1 MKYHYLDMNAYKRKK
16 HFEYFSTM
24 AYPYVSVTV
33 NVDITE
39 FLTEIKQEKFSFF
52 LSFCYCAAKA
62 ADSVPEFRQRIQ
74 ENKII
79 EYDRCRTSHTVFL
92 EDGTYCYCMLDYD
105 KSFEEYLRYAVRTQE
120 NAKQE
125 KSVEDKQEDL
135 NELIF
140 IFTLPWFS
148 YTALNNPVPIPAD
161 SNPRITWGKYIKED
175 LKTVIPVTVQCNHA
189 LVDGVHISQFLEALK
204 KELCK
209 VTESVRK
216 QEGNK

>member
-1 MKYHYLDMNAYKRKK
+1 M
-16 HFEYFSTM
+16 
-24 AYPYVSVTV
+24 
-33 NVDITE
+33 
-39 FLTEIKQEKFSFF
+39 
-52 LSFCYCAAKA
+52 
-62 ADSVPEFRQRIQ
+62 
-74 ENKII
+74 
-79 EYDRCRTSHTVFL
+79 
-92 EDGTYCYCMLDYD
+92 
-105 KSFEEYLRYAVRTQE
+105 RTQE

-140 IFTLPWFS
+140 ISTLPWFS

>member
-1 MKYHYLDMNAYKRKK
+1 
-16 HFEYFSTM
+16 
-24 AYPYVSVTV
+24 
-33 NVDITE
+33 
-39 FLTEIKQEKFSFF
+39 
-52 LSFCYCAAKA
+52 
-62 ADSVPEFRQRIQ
+62 
-74 ENKII
+74 
-79 EYDRCRTSHTVFL
+79 
-92 EDGTYCYCMLDYD
+92 MLDYD

-140 IFTLPWFS
+140 ISTLPWFS